1 MRVRS
6 LRSDSWVFLQRQ
18 ICGLLTTYPYY
29 ITLLPRYYL
38 SVPVAHYAYS
48 SGSGGRILVTTYS
61 TDRATGTATLR
72 LLYSIVIV
80 KQIEVEFLLELS
92 VWGPL
97 NSRIKW
103 VLENVCLSVASS
115 SALTTKR
122 MLSKLTPNMS
132 FGSKY
137 GRKKLF

>member
-38 SVPVAHYAYS
+38 SVLVAHYAYS

-61 TDRATGTATLR
+61 TARATGTATPR

-92 VWGPL
+92 VWGPV

-103 VLENVCLSVASS
+103 VLENVCSSVAT

-137 GRKKLF
+137 GRKK